1 MTLDPT
7 GPRVVAIGG
16 GRGLSSSL
24 HSLREY
30 ASEIT
35 AIVSVADDGG
45 STGEL
50 RKLTDLPAMGDLRK
64 SLVALGH
71 DDGLLGA
78 AMEYRFDSGPMK
90 DHALGNL
97 LITAMTE
104 VGGDIVGV
112 LDELGGLLN
121 SEGQVL
127 PATTLPVTLR
137 GLAGGREVLG
147 QVNVSRTSGLDGVS
161 LVPADPPA
169 PPEAV
174 AALATAD
181 QVVIGPGSLFTSV
194 LAALAVPQV
203 LEAVLASPAQKVYVC
218 NLRPQQGETSGYT
231 LADYARALARHGLEP
246 DCILYDTT
254 ALEPDPRVTRAVAAE
269 LARDGLT
276 HDPKLL
282 AAALKELADRV

>member
-24 HSLREY
+24 HSLRQY

-50 RKLTDLPAMGDLRK
+50 RKLTDVPAMGDLRK

-71 DDGLLGA
+71 DDGLLA
-78 AMEYRFDSGPMK
+78 ASMEYRFASGPMK
-90 DHALGNL
+90 DHAMGNL

-104 VGGDIVGV
+104 VGGDIVAV
-112 LDELGGLLN
+112 LDELGGLLH
-121 SEGQVL
+121 SEGRVL

-147 QVNVSRTSGLDGVS
+147 QVRVSQTSGLDGVS

-169 PPEAV
+169 LPEAV
-174 AALATAD
+174 EALTVAD
-181 QVVIGPGSLFTSV
+181 QVVIGPGSLYTSV
-194 LAALAVPQV
+194 LAALAVPQL
-203 LEAVLASPAQKVYVC
+203 LEAVLASPAQTVYVC
-218 NLRPQQGETSGYT
+218 NLRPQRGETSGYT
-231 LADYARALARHGLEP
+231 LGDYAGALVRHGLET
-246 DCILYDTT
+246 DCILYDSK
-254 ALEPDPRVTRAVAAE
+254 ALEPDPQVPCAVAAE
-269 LARDGLT
+269 LARDGVT

-282 AAALKELADRV
+282 AAALKDLAEKR